1 MAYDFTGKRVLVT
14 GAGKGIGR
22 NTAKALFQC
31 GAEVIALSRTQS
43 DLDSLKQEAPGIQ
56 IVHADISDIKSTV
69 ALIEK
74 LTPIHLLVNN
84 AGIYIGKLQP
94 FLEITEEAYDEVMQI
109 NLKAVLFISQV
120 VAKDLVQR
128 GLPGS
133 IVNVSSQVSILTL
146 PTATVYSSSKAGVD
160 MLSKSMGAELGPKG
174 IRVNAVNP
182 TVVLTASQR
191 QVYSDPARAEPLLA
205 RIPLKKFAEE
215 EDVSDVILYLLSDK
229 SAMINCAILPIDG
242 GYTAT

>member
-56 IVHADISDIKSTV
+56 IVHADVSDIKSTV

-84 AGIYIGKLQP
+84 AGIAKLQP
-94 FLEITEEAYDEVMQI
+94 FLEITEEVYDEVMQI

-133 IVNVSSQVSILTL
+133 IVNPPGLNFNTTNRHSVQLI
-146 PTATVYSSSKAGVD
+146 
-160 MLSKSMGAELGPKG
+160 
-174 IRVNAVNP
+174 
-182 TVVLTASQR
+182 
-191 QVYSDPARAEPLLA
+191 
-205 RIPLKKFAEE
+205 
-215 EDVSDVILYLLSDK
+215 
-229 SAMINCAILPIDG
+229 
-242 GYTAT
+242 

>member
-1 MAYDFTGKRVLVT
+1 MAYDFSGKRALVT

-22 NTAKALFQC
+22 NTAKELLQC

-56 IVHADISDIKSTV
+56 IVHADVSDIKSTV
-69 ALIEK
+69 ALVEK

-84 AGIYIGKLQP
+84 AGITKLQS
-94 FLEITEEAYDEVMQI
+94 FLEITKEVYDQIMDI

-133 IVNVSSQVSILTL
+133 IVNVSSQASIVTI
-146 PTATVYSSSKAGVD
+146 PEHTVYSTSKAGLD
-160 MLSKSMGAELGPKG
+160 MLSRSMGAELGPKG
-174 IRVNAVNP
+174 IRVNTVNP
-182 TVVLTASQR
+182 TVVLTAMGR
-191 QVYSDPARAEPLLA
+191 LAWSDPAKAGGMMS

-215 EDVSDVILYLLSDK
+215 EDVSNVILYLLSDK
-229 SAMINCAILPIDG
+229 SAMINCAVLPIDG
-242 GYTAT
+242 GYTST

>member
-1 MAYDFTGKRVLVT
+1 MAYDFTGKRVLIT

-22 NTAKALFQC
+22 TTAKALFQC

-56 IVHADISDIKSTV
+56 IVHADVSDIKSTV

-84 AGIYIGKLQP
+84 AGIAKLQP
-94 FLEITEEAYDEVMQI
+94 FLEITEEVYDEVMQI

-133 IVNVSSQVSILTL
+133 IVNVSSQASILTL
-146 PTATVYSSSKAGVD
+146 PNFTVYSSSKAGLD

-174 IRVNAVNP
+174 IRVNAINP
-182 TVVLTASQR
+182 TLVLTAMGK
-191 QVYSDPARAEPLLA
+191 QVSSDPEPLLA
-205 RIPLKKFAEE
+205 RIPLKKFAEA
-215 EDVSDVILYLLSDK
+215 EDISDVILYLLSDK